1 MLTNVEL
8 TVVCDNHA
16 QGELQ
21 AEHGLAFWIDAP
33 ELKLLFDTGSG
44 QTLAQNAAQLQIPL
58 GECQMVVLS
67 HGHYD
72 HSGGF
77 GVLWQ
82 QGVTSPVLA
91 HPSVILPRYSRHPD
105 KPVRSI
111 GMPTDIVHQIWQ
123 LPTTSRHWS
132 IEPQLLTPY
141 GGTSG
146 EIPRLDP
153 LEDVGGPFFLD
164 AEGFE
169 PDALPD
175 DQALW
180 FNTPGGL
187 VIVLGCCHS
196 GLINT
201 ITHIRQVTGIPKV
214 AGIIGGLH
222 LLHANESRLAHTVEF
237 LKQCQLDFLRL
248 GHCTGDS
255 VIERIQRELPAVDV
269 QLLQVGARYLIEA
282 QAGDHCWAGAASMTG
297 VLIANLTQKGDLGT
311 CGE

>member
-1 MLTNVEL
+1 MAINVEL
-8 TVVCDNHA
+8 TVLCDNHA
-16 QGELQ
+16 QRELQ
-21 AEHGLAFWIDAP
+21 AEHGLAFWMDAP

-44 QTLAQNAAQLQIPL
+44 QTLAQNAAQLQITL
-58 GECQMVVLS
+58 DECQMVVLS

-72 HSGGF
+72 HTGGL

-82 QGVTSPVLA
+82 QGVTCPVLA
-91 HPSVILPRYSRHPD
+91 HPSVILPRYSRHPK

-123 LPTTSRHWS
+123 LPTTSRYWS

-141 GGTSG
+141 WGTSG

-169 PDALPD
+169 SDELPD

-180 FNTPGGL
+180 FNTPKGL

-201 ITHIRQVTGIPKV
+201 IAHIRRLTGVFKV

-222 LLHANESRLAHTVEF
+222 LLHAGEPRLAYTLDF
-237 LKQCQLDFLRL
+237 LRQCQLDYLYL
-248 GHCTGDS
+248 GHCTGDG
-255 VIERIQRELPAVDV
+255 VIERIHRELPAVDV
-269 QLLQVGARYLIEA
+269 QLLHVGARYTIEVA
-282 QAGDHCWAGAASMTG
+282 QVAT
-297 VLIANLTQKGDLGT
+297 
-311 CGE
+311 

>member
-123 LPTTSRHWS
+123 LPMTSRHWS

-153 LEDVGGPFFLD
+153 LEDVGGPFF
-164 AEGFE
+164 
-169 PDALPD
+169 
-175 DQALW
+175 W
-180 FNTPGGL
+180 M
-187 VIVLGCCHS
+187 
-196 GLINT
+196 
-201 ITHIRQVTGIPKV
+201 PKV
-214 AGIIGGLH
+214 L
-222 LLHANESRLAHTVEF
+222 NPMRF
-237 LKQCQLDFLRL
+237 LMTRRCGSTHQ
-248 GHCTGDS
+248 
-255 VIERIQRELPAVDV
+255 
-269 QLLQVGARYLIEA
+269 EA
-282 QAGDHCWAGAASMTG
+282 W
-297 VLIANLTQKGDLGT
+297 
-311 CGE
+311 